1 MVPKNLLLI
10 AAMISMG
17 GHLLLVSLTGFVDMR
32 SPNKSENVLTVDLKE
47 AFKPAKKKDDAVAA
61 AAALRY
67 RQVLASRAGAVAR
80 SSREET
86 VDLDSQ
92 DELYTPYLKKIK
104 KKIEQAWSY
113 PQAAK
118 ENGEQGVAVV
128 KFSLNPE
135 GKLIRSEVLSSS
147 GSDSLDE
154 GTLTAI
160 REAGPF
166 APFPADF
173 QPSVLHVIA
182 TFQYRLAGA

>member
-1 MVPKNLLLI
+1 MIPKKLLLI

-32 SPNKSENVLTVDLKE
+32 SSSKPQNVLTVDLKE
-47 AFKPAKKKDDAVAA
+47 TFKPLEKKNTAA

-67 RQVLASRAGAVAR
+67 RKAMASRGIAV
-80 SSREET
+80 SQPSGEET

-104 KKIEQAWSY
+104 KKIERVWCY
-113 PQAAK
+113 PQTAK
-118 ENGEQGVAVV
+118 DNGEQGVAVV
-128 KFSLNPE
+128 KFSLNPR
-135 GKLIRSEVLSSS
+135 GDLIGNVILSSS
-147 GSDSLDE
+147 GFDSLDE
-154 GTLTAI
+154 GTLAAI

-166 APFPADF
+166 TPFPPDF

-182 TFQYRLAGA
+182 TFQYRLVGV

>member
-1 MVPKNLLLI
+1 MIPKKLLLI

-32 SPNKSENVLTVDLKE
+32 SSSKPQNVLTVDLKE
-47 AFKPAKKKDDAVAA
+47 TFKTSEKKNAAA

-67 RQVLASRAGAVAR
+67 RKALASRGVAVSQPSA
-80 SSREET
+80 EET

-104 KKIEQAWSY
+104 KKIERVWRY
-113 PQAAK
+113 PQTAK
-118 ENGEQGVAVV
+118 DNGEQGVAVV
-128 KFSLNPE
+128 KFSVNPE
-135 GKLIRSEVLSSS
+135 GRLIRSEVLSSS
-147 GSDSLDE
+147 GSNSLDE
-154 GTLTAI
+154 GTLATI

-166 APFPADF
+166 APFPPDF

-182 TFQYRLAGA
+182 TFQYRLVGV